1 MTHDSNSNGTSRSS
15 EAPGPDELREQVQ
28 GTREE
33 LGITLEA
40 LAGKADVKTQ
50 AQEKAD
56 AAKARARDVAHD
68 AQDRAAGLL
77 HAAHDR
83 TPEPVRQ
90 HAAQAG
96 AAARQHQGL
105 LIAGAAA
112 LALAV
117 LLSRRW
123 RK

>member
-1 MTHDSNSNGTSRSS
+1 MTHDSHSGDNET
-15 EAPGPDELREQVQ
+15 PGPDELREQVQ

-40 LAGKADVKTQ
+40 LAAKADVRTQ

-56 AAKARARDVAHD
+56 AAGARGRDLAHE
-68 AQDRAAGLL
+68 AQDRAAGFL
-77 HAAHDR
+77 HRAHDR
-83 TPEPVRQ
+83 TPDPVRRR
-90 HAAQAG
+90 ARQAG

-112 LALAV
+112 VGLAL
-117 LLSRRW
+117 LLGRRCG
-123 RK
+123 K

>member
-56 AAKARARDVAHD
+56 AARARVRDLAHD
-68 AQDRAAGLL
+68 AQEKAAGVL
-77 HAAHDR
+77 HTAHDR
-83 TPEPVRQ
+83 TPEPVRR
-90 HAAQAG
+90 HAARAG
-96 AAARQHQGL
+96 AAARQRQGL
-105 LIAGAAA
+105 LIVGAAS